1 MALAIQCDQ
10 FIRDGV
16 IKDQSELAQ
25 YANITTARMT
35 HIMSLTNLA
44 PDIQEAILFLPR
56 VELGPDTVR
65 EIEVRWIARVMD
77 CGVQRSWLMIYSAP

>member
-1 MALAIQCDQ
+1 MLLSASRRPKKIRTLPHGLQAI
-10 FIRDGV
+10 RKV
-16 IKDQSELAQ
+16 
-25 YANITTARMT
+25 TTAHMT
-35 HIMSLTNLA
+35 HSMWLTNLA
-44 PDIQEAILFLPR
+44 SEIQEAILFLPR

>member
-1 MALAIQCDQ
+1 
-10 FIRDGV
+10 
-16 IKDQSELAQ
+16 
-25 YANITTARMT
+25 MT
-35 HIMSLTNLA
+35 HIMWLTNLD
-44 PDIQEAILFLPR
+44 PEIQEAILFLPR